1 MAPTRLGPLDATFLH
16 VEDGVSHM
24 HIGSISLFA
33 GPAPSEHELLRVI
46 EAHLHRAPRYRQC
59 VRFVPLQAGRPV
71 WVDDPHFRLGYHV
84 RRTALPAPGG
94 DEELRRLVGRVMSQQ
109 LDRHRPLWEMWVAEG
124 MSGGRWA
131 VIVKMHHAMVDGISG
146 SDLSTLVLDERPDA
160 EAGPPQPWSP
170 EPAPGDARLV
180 ADALA
185 ERLRLPLDE
194 GRAALRALADPLG
207 SAQAALDVAHGL
219 AAYAGLLRAP
229 AATLLNGPIGPHRRW
244 RWARARV
251 AEVKEIRSALGG
263 TGNDVVL
270 AAIAGGLRE
279 LLLAA
284 GEPVPETVRTMVP
297 VSVRARGEHG
307 VFDNQVS
314 TMFADL
320 PVGLADPVAR
330 LDAVHAQLRHLK
342 GTHEAEAGRALVHLE
357 GLLPEIVLLLG
368 GRAVTGRA
376 QRTVNT
382 VTTNVP
388 GPPHTLYFAGRR
400 MLETFPYVPIAGHLR
415 IGIAIY
421 SYDGAIAFGITAD
434 DEAAPD
440 LGPLCGGIERGIA
453 DLLEAARHKQAGRS
467 RRRRATG
474 AAREREP
481 GDRPARSGRTR
492 P

>member
-207 SAQAALDVAHGL
+207 TAAQARDIAQGL
-219 AAYAGLLRAP
+219 AAFAGLLRP
-229 AATLLNGPIGPHRRW
+229 PPPTLLNGPIGPHRRW

-270 AAIAGGLRE
+270 AAIAGGLRD

-284 GEPVPETVRTMVP
+284 GEPLPPTVRTMVP
-297 VSVRARGEHG
+297 VSVRPRDERG
-307 VFDNQVS
+307 VYDNQVS
-314 TMFADL
+314 TMFAEL
-320 PVGLADPVAR
+320 PVGVDDAVGR

-342 GTHEAEAGRALVHLE
+342 GTHEAEAGRALVSLE
-357 GLLPEIVLLLG
+357 GLLPELLLLVG
-368 GRAVTGRA
+368 GRLATARA
-376 QRTVNT
+376 QHTVNT

-400 MLETFPYVPIAGHLR
+400 MLETFPYVPIAGHVR

-421 SYDGAIAFGITAD
+421 SYDGAITFGITAD
-434 DEAAPD
+434 DDAAPD
-440 LGPLCGGIERGIA
+440 LQPLCAGIEHGIA
-453 DLLEAARHKQAGRS
+453 ELLDEARRKQGR
-467 RRRRATG
+467 RRRRAT
-474 AAREREP
+474 AS
-481 GDRPARSGRTR
+481 ARSAAPR
-492 P
+492 